1 MQLFFIGGGGQ
12 CYFSCSKGGVQLF
25 LFKGRSEAIP
35 APKRGDTIPVSA
47 NISAS
52 RGCSPFSKG
61 RVLLFLLAWGKGA
74 VLLFLLQ
81 GGGVLLFLLGVEGG
95 RRGMFSA
102 PKDGSY
108 YPCSKGKVL
117 LFLLKGRGKC
127 GECYYSCC
135 KGGE

>member
-81 GGGVLLFLLGVEGG
+81 GGGVLLFLLGVEGYV
-95 RRGMFSA
+95 F
-102 PKDGSY
+102 
-108 YPCSKGKVL
+108 CSKGWILLSLLQRKGPTIPAQREGQMRGVL
-117 LFLLKGRGKC
+117 LFLLQ
-127 GECYYSCC
+127 
-135 KGGE
+135 GG